1 MVQRFRCKNE
11 GYLSFFLSE
20 DHGEFMKSLVK
31 SVCWI
36 MLTVCIASAVG
47 KEAKAKYEALVQ
59 RLRSGDQT
67 VDINEFRL
75 AAGEGGVESDSDA
88 RHNLMAAARKR
99 DFKKMEEAADAV
111 LKSNYADL
119 DGHFFAK
126 VAAKELGKPEKAEFH
141 NWVEIGLLKSLRS
154 SGDGQSAATAMKVIS
169 VDEEYFILQMMDQ
182 TVRSQALSKCE
193 GKPCDIMTTVGR
205 ESKQEHTW
213 YFNVEI
219 PMRRMTEAIE
229 GDRKPDTKK

>member
-1 MVQRFRCKNE
+1 
-11 GYLSFFLSE
+11 
-20 DHGEFMKSLVK
+20 MKSLVK

-36 MLTVCIASAVG
+36 MLTVCIAFAVG

-67 VDINEFRL
+67 VDVNELRL
-75 AAGEGGVESDSDA
+75 AAGDGGITSDRDA
-88 RHNLMAAARKR
+88 RDKLMTAARNR
-99 DFKKMEEAADAV
+99 DFKKMETAADAV

-126 VAAKELGKPEKAEFH
+126 IAAKELGKPEKAEFH
-141 NWVEIGLLKSLRS
+141 NWVEMGLLKSLRS
-154 SGDGQSAATAMKVIS
+154 SGDGLSAATAMKVIS
-169 VDEEYFILQMMDQ
+169 VDEEYFILRMMGQMPHQ
-182 TVRSQALSKCE
+182 QALGKCD
-193 GKPCDIMTTVGR
+193 GKPCDIMTTTDR

-219 PMRRMTEAIE
+219 PMRQLTEVFE
-229 GDRKPDTKK
+229 GDQKTDSKK